1 MILKKVIKKNTN
13 ESIIKEFTINKN
25 NLNNNINT
33 NILDFKKDVLNVNS
47 KNIESNIDKNE
58 DNNYEGNK

>member
-1 MILKKVIKKNTN
+1 MIKKNTN